1 MAKEYGPLTLP
12 KSGKEIYFREPTGGD
27 RLDVLKYNPI
37 GSDDVVSGSTLV
49 NLYLSAKCVT
59 KVDGQQPNGD
69 YKYLYQSW
77 PSADADYFQQ
87 IFNRM
92 FALDEKTLEQMDATV
107 DFLLNGSGSTGSSTS
122 TTSAMAQ

>member
-27 RLDVLKYNPI
+27 RLDVLKHNPI
-37 GSDDVVSGSTLV
+37 GTDDSLSGSTLV

-69 YKYLYQSW
+69 YKYLFQTW
-77 PSADADYFQQ
+77 PNADADFYQQ

-92 FALDEKTLEQMDATV
+92 FTLNDETLEKMDATV
-107 DFLLNGSGSTGSSTS
+107 DFLLNGSGSTGSSSS
-122 TTSAMAQ
+122 TTSATAQ